1 MLVLTRK
8 KDESIM
14 LGKEI
19 EIVVLEIT
27 PTQVRLGVDAPKNCV
42 VFRKEIFLEIEAEN
56 LQAAQPAVF
65 MDELGAEVKALWR
78 KPE

>member
-14 LGKEI
+14 LGRDI

-27 PTQVRLGVDAPKNCV
+27 PSQVRLGVEAPQNCV

-65 MDELGAEVKALWR
+65 AEDRRAEVKALLQ